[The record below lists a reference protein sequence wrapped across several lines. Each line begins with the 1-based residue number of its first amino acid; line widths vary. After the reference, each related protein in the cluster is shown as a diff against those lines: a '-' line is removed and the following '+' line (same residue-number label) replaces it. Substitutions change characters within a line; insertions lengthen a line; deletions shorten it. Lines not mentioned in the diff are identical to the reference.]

1 MSRLWR
7 RTDGRKVENRALF
20 WIESETAK
28 CNGVFTKV
36 ACSYA
41 RDTFYF
47 YLVNDWRT
55 KRKIIRKD
63 QGRRTLSELFL
74 AVCDTNGDDAVDFEE
89 FFDRLKFYIRTA
101 FEVLDE
107 NKDGS
112 ILDEAKDGNIFKS
125 ISYPFFE
132 TLLNQVF
139 EFFDSN
145 KDGTLSVEDDIFFFD
160 DIFECADSEWFEL
173 NQGGP
178 RHRITCTD
186 ALDRFLISL
195 PAPIYNL
202 YTKVKKLQLAQYF
215 S

>member
-1 MSRLWR
+1 MIIK
-7 RTDGRKVENRALF
+7 GRGA
-20 WIESETAK
+20 
-28 CNGVFTKV
+28 
-36 ACSYA
+36 
-41 RDTFYF
+41 
-47 YLVNDWRT
+47 
-55 KRKIIRKD
+55 
-63 QGRRTLSELFL
+63 LSELF
-74 AVCDTNGDDAVDFEE
+74 VGECDTNGDNAVDFDE
-89 FFDRLKFYIRTA
+89 FFDKLKYYIRST
-101 FEVLDE
+101 FESLDE
-107 NKDGS
+107 NEDGS
-112 ILDEAKDGNIFKS
+112 ILDEAKDGDIFNS
-125 ISYPFFE
+125 ISYQFFE
-132 TLLNQVF
+132 ALLNEVF